1 MALLPLDGGF
11 LRQVAP
17 VFSGARAAAQQNV
30 IDAVGPVFAETL
42 AAYAIDTAL
51 RAAHF
56 TAQVAH
62 ECAGFRTV
70 EEFASGAA
78 YEGRLDLGNRWPG
91 DGERFKGRG
100 LLQLTGRANYR
111 RMGERLGLALEEKP
125 ELAAEPRTSL
135 RIACAYWAERRIND
149 PADADDLPGVTRRVN
164 GGLNGL
170 EERRAYLSKAKAAL
184 AKLAAAA
191 EEAPSA
197 MPVLRRG
204 ASGEAVA
211 RLQAR
216 LREKGFALSLDS
228 RFGPA
233 TERAAKAFQGAAGLV
248 PDGVVGKQT
257 WTALQAG
264 ADAAAAHTASG

>member
-1 MALLPLDGGF
+1 MTSLSLDGGF

-17 VFSGARAAAQQNV
+17 RFSGARANAQARI
-30 IDAVGPVFAETL
+30 IDAVGPVFSETL
-42 AAYAIDTAL
+42 AAYAIDTPL
-51 RAAHF
+51 RIAHF

-62 ECAGFRTV
+62 ECAGFRTT

-111 RMGERLGLALEEKP
+111 RMGEKLGLPLEETP
-125 ELAAEPRTSL
+125 EQAADPRTSL
-135 RIACAYWAERRIND
+135 KIACAFWAERRIND
-149 PADADDLPGVTRRVN
+149 PADADDLASVTRRVN

-170 EERRAYLSKAKAAL
+170 EERRAYLAKAKSAL
-184 AKLAAAA
+184 AKLTA
-191 EEAPSA
+191 EKGAQT

-211 RLQAR
+211 ELQAR
-216 LREKGFALSLDS
+216 LLSRGFTLSIDS
-228 RFGPA
+228 RFGGA
-233 TERAAKAFQGAAGLV
+233 TERAIRSFQAQAGLE
-248 PDGVVGKQT
+248 PDGIVGKRT
-257 WTALQAG
+257 WAAL
-264 ADAAAAHTASG
+264 DAA